1 MSAVTET
8 SLDAGGLSIRCLEGG
23 QGPRLIF
30 LHGMGGLPVAAPFLD
45 RLADSYRVLVP
56 EHPGFGETDALPWV
70 ETVADL
76 ATYYTG
82 LLRHTLGGERVF
94 LVGHSLGG
102 WLATEIAFANP
113 DVVGRQVLAAP
124 AGIRGETE
132 APDPFMLDEEA
143 LLSLAVAEP
152 ASAPPAP
159 DPTERAAI
167 RNREMTA
174 RLAWSPRFADPKLPM
189 RLARTATP
197 TLLAWGAY
205 DRIIPPDRAATFA
218 ESLRDARLVTIANAG
233 HLPMVE
239 VPEAFVAEVTA
250 FLTG

>member
-8 SLDAGGLSIRCLEGG
+8 SLDVGGLSIRCLEGG
-23 QGPRLIF
+23 QGPRLLF
-30 LHGMGGLPVAAPFLD
+30 LHGMGGLPVGAPFLD

-56 EHPGFGETDALPWV
+56 EHPGFGESDALPWV

-76 ATYYTG
+76 ATYYSG
-82 LLRHTLGGERVF
+82 LLRRTLGDDYVF

-102 WLATEIAFANP
+102 WLTAEIAFANP
-113 DVVGRQVLAAP
+113 DVIRRQVLAAP
-124 AGIRGETE
+124 AGVRGETE
-132 APDPFMLDEEA
+132 APDPFMLDERA
-143 LLSLAVAEP
+143 LLSLAVADP

-189 RLARTATP
+189 RLAQIATP
-197 TLLAWGAY
+197 TLVLWGAH
-205 DRIIPPDRAATFA
+205 DRIVPPDRAATFTQN
-218 ESLRDARLVTIANAG
+218 LRDARLVTITEAG

-239 VPEAFVAEVTA
+239 APEAFTEEITT
-250 FLTG
+250 FLIG